1 VASQVKAKVL
11 LVANGGLGSSFDEL
25 ELNRLA
31 YQHHN
36 VEVIGVVLNKCK
48 PSKIPMLKDYFSRVL
63 KERWNVP
70 LLGVIPQDSFLT
82 QSTLID
88 LVKHLDAEQVAGEK
102 YGDQHYDTHSVTMVA
117 TNLTRFLERLQINFD
132 TNQHGTKSPL
142 ILSHV
147 TRNDIIL
154 GYLSHWQKC
163 KSLGIEWT
171 GALVLASGSNPNA
184 PSGRETL
191 QAHVL
196 STIVAMDVPVLLV
209 KGSNTFQ
216 ISKCQN
222 YDSLNHVPVVLFC
235 LHILIC
241 CARFISTVQKM
252 DDFTPKMH
260 ADDTKRVQLACEHV
274 SDHVDFEQLA
284 RLLDTEALDNA

>member
-1 VASQVKAKVL
+1 MNNAQVASQLKAKVL

-31 YQHHN
+31 YQHYG
-36 VEVIGVVLNKCK
+36 VEIIGVVLNKCT
-48 PSKIPMLKDYFSRVL
+48 PSKIPMLKDYFGRVL

-70 LLGVIPQDSFLT
+70 LLGIIPQDSFLT
-82 QSTLID
+82 QSTLLD
-88 LVKHLDAEQVAGEK
+88 LKKHLDAEQVAGEK
-102 YGDQHYDTHSVTMVA
+102 YGNQHYDTHSVTMVA
-117 TNLTRFLERLQINFD
+117 TDLTRFLVRLQNNFD
-132 TNQHGTKSPL
+132 TNQHSSTKSPL

-147 TRNDIIL
+147 TRTDIIL

-163 KSLGIEWT
+163 KALGIEWR

-216 ISKCQN
+216 ISKLLLMAHGSWDT
-222 YDSLNHVPVVLFC
+222 YGVVAVLRGAVRRVYISKMLEMTRLLAVKLSC
-235 LHILIC
+235 LLLLL
-241 CARFISTVQKM
+241 CA
-252 DDFTPKMH
+252 
-260 ADDTKRVQLACEHV
+260 V
-274 SDHVDFEQLA
+274 SD
-284 RLLDTEALDNA
+284 

>member
-1 VASQVKAKVL
+1 LNNAQVASQLKAKVL

-31 YQHHN
+31 YQHYD
-36 VEVIGVVLNKCK
+36 VEIIGVVLNKCM
-48 PSKIPMLKDYFSRVL
+48 PSKIPMLKDYFARVL
-63 KERWNVP
+63 KDRWNVP
-70 LLGVIPQDSFLT
+70 LLGIIPQQPFLT
-82 QSTLID
+82 QSTLTD
-88 LVKHLDAEQVAGEK
+88 LKKHLDAEQIAGEA

-132 TNQHGTKSPL
+132 KNQDDTRSPL

-163 KSLGIEWT
+163 KVLGQKWT
-171 GALVLASGSNPNA
+171 GCLVLASGSDVNG

-196 STIVAMDVPVLLV
+196 TTILAMDVPVLLV
-209 KGSNTFQ
+209 KGKNTFQ
-216 ISKCQN
+216 IST
-222 YDSLNHVPVVLFC
+222 YTS
-235 LHILIC
+235 
-241 CARFISTVQKM
+241 
-252 DDFTPKMH
+252 
-260 ADDTKRVQLACEHV
+260 
-274 SDHVDFEQLA
+274 
-284 RLLDTEALDNA
+284 